1 MLTASN
7 LFISGFRTALR
18 SRAGAPSGPWFWL
31 LEGLTCFLWGRTV
44 WTFFLSISCLCVFV
58 DRVFLPRGSC
68 WTFFPL
74 PSIQDLA
81 QPVTAGETI
90 WSLHHFLWDLHSFM
104 CFSGPERSKI
114 SIMMECPPCQCLM
127 SGRHR
132 AQAWQAVGNLNSSVN
147 DPAVKPSWTLLECQ
161 PECKTLYKRD
171 FD

>member
-1 MLTASN
+1 MHAQDPVPVSVKGDIMLTASN

-58 DRVFLPRGSC
+58 DLVFLPRGSC

-114 SIMMECPPCQCLM
+114 SIMMECPPCLM
-127 SGRHR
+127 SVPDVRETQSTSLAGC
-132 AQAWQAVGNLNSSVN
+132 WQFKLF
-147 DPAVKPSWTLLECQ
+147 
-161 PECKTLYKRD
+161 CK
-171 FD
+171 